1 VLNSEKGPHETLKLC
16 FAEENLSSLLCVC
29 VRVLFAL
36 LGEKDI
42 SKHINNC
49 ELELPICPW
58 CL

>member
-29 VRVLFAL
+29 VCVLFAL

-42 SKHINNC
+42 SST
-49 ELELPICPW
+49 
-58 CL
+58 